1 MNVAELKKLLIA
13 HREELDSFGVEELL
27 VFGSVARGEARPD
40 SDVDL
45 MVRFSRPT
53 GVFTLVHLKDCLESI
68 IGRPVDLVTE
78 AGLRPWMRDSVRK
91 EAVRA
96 A

>member
-1 MNVAELKKLLIA
+1 MNVAELKNLLAA
-13 HREELDSFGVEELL
+13 HREELDAYGVEELL

-45 MVRFSRPT
+45 MVRFRRPT
-53 GVFTLVHLKDCLESI
+53 SLFTLVHLKDFLESL

-91 EAVRA
+91 GAIRA

>member
-1 MNVAELKKLLIA
+1 MDVAELRKLLAA
-13 HREELDSFGVEELL
+13 HRAELDSFGVEELL
-27 VFGSVARGEARPD
+27 VFGSVARGEARAD

-45 MVRFSRPT
+45 MVRFKGPT
-53 GVFTLVHLKDCLESI
+53 GIFTLVHLKDYLESL

-78 AGLRPWMRDSVRK
+78 AGLRPWMRDSVRE

>member
-1 MNVAELKKLLIA
+1 MNVAELKNLLIA

-53 GVFTLVHLKDCLESI
+53 GIFALVHLKDYLESI

-78 AGLRPWMRDSVRK
+78 AGLRPWMRDSVRE

>member
-1 MNVAELKKLLIA
+1 VDVAELKKLLA
-13 HREELDSFGVEELL
+13 EHREELDTFGVEELL

-45 MVRFSRPT
+45 MVRFRGST
-53 GVFTLVHLKDCLESI
+53 GIFTLVHLKDYLEEL
-68 IGRPVDLVTE
+68 IGRPVDLITE
-78 AGLRPWMRDSVRK
+78 AGMRPWMRDSVRG
-91 EAVRA
+91 EAIRA